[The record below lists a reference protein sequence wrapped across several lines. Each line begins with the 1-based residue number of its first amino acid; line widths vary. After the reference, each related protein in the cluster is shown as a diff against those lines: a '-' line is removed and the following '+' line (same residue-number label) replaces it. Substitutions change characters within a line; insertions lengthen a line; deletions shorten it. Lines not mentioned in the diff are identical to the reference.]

1 MTDTGKWSK
10 WSRLSPKAVHVRW
23 RRRGVVGDSRERSG
37 EVGDGREWLEM
48 AGNSRRWPGTARITG
63 KTIRP

>member
-10 WSRLSPKAVHVRW
+10 WSRLSPEAVQVRW
-23 RRRGVVGDSRERSG
+23 RRREVVGDSRERSG